1 MADALLD
8 LRGVSRAYRSAAG
21 EVVVLKDVSLR
32 IDAGEFIAIIGPSGS
47 GKSTLMNILG
57 CLDRPTDGSY
67 RVNGEATE
75 QMAPDALARLRR
87 EHFGFIFQRYNLM
100 ENLSATENVAL
111 PAVYAGVDVDART
124 VRAQALLDT
133 LGLGERTGHRPSQ
146 LSGGQQ
152 QRVSIA
158 RSLMNGGAIVL
169 ADEPTGALDHA
180 SGQQVMAELKRLH
193 AQGHTVI
200 LVTHDAAIAANAAR
214 VIEIADG
221 RVIADRMERGRQ
233 PPPAAAAACAGAGS
247 VSSERRAR
255 RDAVREAARMAARS
269 MLAHRLR
276 TLLTMLGIIIGVAA
290 VVTVVALGK
299 GAQAQVESQI
309 NELGA
314 STLEIY
320 PGADFGDPRS
330 AEIESLVV
338 GDADHLAAL
347 GYVDSVSPNLAGS
360 VAALQGSRRANTQ
373 VLGVGAD
380 LLRVRG
386 LRLMAG
392 RFFTD
397 AEVQAH
403 RAVGVLD
410 QKAAKALFTGDP
422 IGSTVLLGGMPVD
435 VIGVVGAS
443 AFAGGA
449 TPTVYVPY
457 TSAASRL
464 LGNQRLESI
473 TVRVRDNVPTQAAEA
488 SLAAELQRLHG
499 RRDFFIY
506 NADQIRKAVMKSSQT
521 MAALVSAIAAV
532 ALVVGGVGVMNIML
546 VSVKERVREIGVR
559 LAVGARQGDILR
571 QFLIEAVLICL
582 FGGVL
587 GVLLAFAVGAL
598 SSLLSLGV
606 PFRFSAG
613 PVLAALACS
622 SAIGLGFGYFPARSA
637 AQLDPIQALAAE

>member
-1 MADALLD
+1 MADALLE
-8 LRGVSRAYRSAAG
+8 LHGVSRAYCSAAG

-32 IDAGEFIAIIGPSGS
+32 IEAGEFIAIIGPSGS

-57 CLDRPTDGSY
+57 CLDRPTEGSY
-67 RVNGEATE
+67 RVQGVATE
-75 QMAPDALARLRR
+75 QMSPDELAHLRR

-111 PAVYAGVDVDART
+111 PAVYAGVDADART
-124 VRAQALLDT
+124 ARARMLLET
-133 LGLGERTGHRPSQ
+133 LGLGERTTNRPSQ

-180 SGQQVMAELKRLH
+180 SGRQVMTELKRLH

-200 LVTHDAAIAANAAR
+200 LVTHDAAIAAHASR

-221 RVIADRMERGRQ
+221 QVVSDRGMGDPAVARSAAVPERR
-233 PPPAAAAACAGAGS
+233 PEPAAQ
-247 VSSERRAR
+247 RRAR
-255 RDAVREAARMAARS
+255 LDAIREAARMAVRS

-314 STLEIY
+314 STLDIF

-330 AEIESLVV
+330 GEIETLVV
-338 GDADHLAAL
+338 DDADHLAAL
-347 GYVDSVSPNLAGS
+347 SYVDSVSPNLSGS
-360 VAALQGSRRANTQ
+360 VAALQGNRRANTQ

-380 LLRVRG
+380 LPRVRG
-386 LRLMAG
+386 LRLKAG

-397 AEVQAH
+397 AEVEAH
-403 RAVGVLD
+403 RAVGVVD
-410 QKAAKALFTGDP
+410 QKAAKALFSGNP
-422 IGSTVLLGGMPVD
+422 IGGTVLLGGMPVE
-435 VIGVVGAS
+435 VIGVVGPN

-457 TSAASRL
+457 TSASSRL
-464 LGNQRLESI
+464 LGSQRLESI
-473 TVRVRDNVPTQAAEA
+473 TVRVRDDVPTTAAEA
-488 SLAAELQRLHG
+488 SLGAELQRLHG

-587 GVLLAFAVGAL
+587 GVLFALAVGAL

-606 PFRFSAG
+606 PFLFTPG

>member
-1 MADALLD
+1 MADALLE
-8 LRGVSRAYRSAAG
+8 LHGVSRAYRSAAG
-21 EVVVLKDVSLR
+21 EVAVLKDVSLR
-32 IDAGEFIAIIGPSGS
+32 ILAGEFIAIIGPSGS

-57 CLDRPTDGSY
+57 CLDRPTEGSY
-67 RVNGEATE
+67 RVQGAPTE
-75 QMAPDALARLRR
+75 QMSPDELAHLRR

-111 PAVYAGVDVDART
+111 PAVYAGVDADART
-124 VRAQALLDT
+124 TRARMLLET
-133 LGLGERTGHRPSQ
+133 LGLGERTTNRPSQ

-200 LVTHDAAIAANAAR
+200 LVTHDAAIAAHASR

-221 RVIADRMERGRQ
+221 RVVSDRGTGDPAVARQAVAPERCTE
-233 PPPAAAAACAGAGS
+233 PGA
-247 VSSERRAR
+247 ERRAR
-255 RDAVREAARMAARS
+255 LDAIREAARMAVRS

-314 STLEIY
+314 STLEIF
-320 PGADFGDPRS
+320 PGTDFGDPRS
-330 AEIESLVV
+330 AEIETLVV
-338 GDADHLAAL
+338 DDADHLAAL
-347 GYVDSVSPNLAGS
+347 SYVDSVSPNLSSS
-360 VAALQGSRRANTQ
+360 VAALQGNRRANTQ

-380 LLRVRG
+380 LPRVRG
-386 LRLMAG
+386 LRLKAG

-397 AEVQAH
+397 AEVAAH
-403 RAVGVLD
+403 RAVAVLD
-410 QKAAKALFTGDP
+410 QKAAKTLFNGNP
-422 IGSTVLLGGMPVD
+422 IGGTVLLGGMPVD

-449 TPTVYVPY
+449 TPSVYVPY

-464 LGNQRLESI
+464 LGSQRLESI
-473 TVRVRDNVPTQAAEA
+473 TVRVRDDVPTRAAEV
-488 SLAAELQRLHG
+488 SLGAELQRLHG

-506 NADQIRKAVMKSSQT
+506 NSDQIRKAVMKSSQT
-521 MAALVSAIAAV
+521 LAALVSAIAAV

-587 GVLLAFAVGAL
+587 GVLFALGAGAL

-606 PFRFSAG
+606 PFLFTPG

-622 SAIGLGFGYFPARSA
+622 SAIGLGFGYFPARNA

>member
-1 MADALLD
+1 MADALLE
-8 LRGVSRAYRSAAG
+8 LHGVSRAYRSAAG

-32 IDAGEFIAIIGPSGS
+32 IEAGEFIAIIGPSGS

-57 CLDRPTDGSY
+57 CLDRPTEGSY
-67 RVNGEATE
+67 RVQGVATE
-75 QMAPDALARLRR
+75 QMSPDELAHLRC

-111 PAVYAGVDVDART
+111 PAVYAGVDADART
-124 VRAQALLDT
+124 ARARMLLET
-133 LGLGERTGHRPSQ
+133 LGLGERTTNRPSQ

-180 SGQQVMAELKRLH
+180 SGRQVMTELKRLH

-200 LVTHDAAIAANAAR
+200 LVTHDAAIAAHASR

-221 RVIADRMERGRQ
+221 QVVSDRGMGDPAVARSAAVPERR
-233 PPPAAAAACAGAGS
+233 PEPAA
-247 VSSERRAR
+247 ERRAR
-255 RDAVREAARMAARS
+255 LDAIREAARMAVRS

-314 STLEIY
+314 STLDIF

-330 AEIESLVV
+330 GEIETLVV
-338 GDADHLAAL
+338 DDADHLAAL
-347 GYVDSVSPNLAGS
+347 SYVDSVSPNLSGS
-360 VAALQGSRRANTQ
+360 VAALQGNRRANTQ

-380 LLRVRG
+380 LPRVRG
-386 LRLMAG
+386 LRLKAG

-397 AEVQAH
+397 AEVEAH
-403 RAVGVLD
+403 RAVGVVD
-410 QKAAKALFTGDP
+410 QKAAKALFSGNP
-422 IGSTVLLGGMPVD
+422 IGGTVLLGGMPVE
-435 VIGVVGAS
+435 VIGVVGS
-443 AFAGGA
+443 NAFAGGA

-457 TSAASRL
+457 TSASSRL
-464 LGNQRLESI
+464 LGSQRLESI
-473 TVRVRDNVPTQAAEA
+473 TVRVRDDVPTTAAEA
-488 SLAAELQRLHG
+488 SLGAELQRLHG

-587 GVLLAFAVGAL
+587 GVLFALAVGAL

-606 PFRFSAG
+606 PFLFTPG
-613 PVLAALACS
+613 PVIAALACS

>member
-1 MADALLD
+1 MADALLE
-8 LRGVSRAYRSAAG
+8 LHGVSRAYCSAAG

-32 IDAGEFIAIIGPSGS
+32 IEAGEFIAIIGPSGS

-57 CLDRPTDGSY
+57 CLDRPTEGSY
-67 RVNGEATE
+67 RVQGVATE
-75 QMAPDALARLRR
+75 QMSPDELAHLRR

-111 PAVYAGVDVDART
+111 PAVYAGVDADART
-124 VRAQALLDT
+124 ARARMLLET
-133 LGLGERTGHRPSQ
+133 LGLGERTTNRPSQ

-180 SGQQVMAELKRLH
+180 SGRQVMTELKRLH
-193 AQGHTVI
+193 AQGHTVV
-200 LVTHDAAIAANAAR
+200 LVTHDAAIAAHASR

-221 RVIADRMERGRQ
+221 QVVSDRGMGDPAVARSAAVPERC
-233 PPPAAAAACAGAGS
+233 PEPAA
-247 VSSERRAR
+247 ERRAR
-255 RDAVREAARMAARS
+255 LDAIREAARMAVRS

-314 STLEIY
+314 STLDIF

-330 AEIESLVV
+330 GEIETLVV
-338 GDADHLAAL
+338 DDADHLAAL
-347 GYVDSVSPNLAGS
+347 SYVDSVSPNLSGS
-360 VAALQGSRRANTQ
+360 VAALQGNRRANTQ

-380 LLRVRG
+380 LPRVRG
-386 LRLMAG
+386 LRLKAG

-397 AEVQAH
+397 AEVEAH
-403 RAVGVLD
+403 RAVGVVD
-410 QKAAKALFTGDP
+410 QKAAKALFSGNP
-422 IGSTVLLGGMPVD
+422 IGGTVLLGGMPVE
-435 VIGVVGAS
+435 VIGVVGPN

-457 TSAASRL
+457 TSASSRL
-464 LGNQRLESI
+464 LGSQRLESI
-473 TVRVRDNVPTQAAEA
+473 TVRVRDDVPTTAAEA
-488 SLAAELQRLHG
+488 SLGAELQRLHG
-499 RRDFFIY
+499 QRDFFIY

-587 GVLLAFAVGAL
+587 GVLFALAVGAL

-606 PFRFSAG
+606 PFLFTPG
-613 PVLAALACS
+613 PVIAALACS

>member
-1 MADALLD
+1 MVDALLE
-8 LRGVSRAYRSAAG
+8 LYGVSRAYRSAAG

-32 IDAGEFIAIIGPSGS
+32 IEAGEFIAIIGPSGS

-57 CLDRPTDGSY
+57 CLDRPSEGSY
-67 RVNGEATE
+67 RVQGAATE
-75 QMAPDALARLRR
+75 QMSPDELAHLRR

-100 ENLSATENVAL
+100 ENLNATENVAL
-111 PAVYAGVDVDART
+111 PAVYAGVDADART
-124 VRAQALLDT
+124 ARARMLLET
-133 LGLGERTGHRPSQ
+133 LGLGERTTNRPSQ

-180 SGQQVMAELKRLH
+180 SGRQVMAELKRLH

-200 LVTHDAAIAANAAR
+200 LVTHDAAIAAHASR

-221 RVIADRMERGRQ
+221 QVVSDRGMGDPAVARSAAVPERR
-233 PPPAAAAACAGAGS
+233 PEPAT
-247 VSSERRAR
+247 ERRAR
-255 RDAVREAARMAARS
+255 LDAIREAARMAVRS

-314 STLEIY
+314 STLDIF

-338 GDADHLAAL
+338 DDADHLAAL
-347 GYVDSVSPNLAGS
+347 SYVDSVSPNLSGS
-360 VAALQGSRRANTQ
+360 VAALQGNRRANTQ

-380 LLRVRG
+380 LPRVRG
-386 LRLMAG
+386 LRLKAG

-397 AEVQAH
+397 AEVEAH
-403 RAVGVLD
+403 RAVGVVD
-410 QKAAKALFTGDP
+410 QKAAKALFSGNP
-422 IGSTVLLGGMPVD
+422 IGGTVLLGGMPVE
-435 VIGVVGAS
+435 VIGVVGPN

-457 TSAASRL
+457 TSASSRL
-464 LGNQRLESI
+464 LGSQRLESI
-473 TVRVRDNVPTQAAEA
+473 TVRVRDDVPTTAAEA
-488 SLAAELQRLHG
+488 SLGAELQRLHG

-532 ALVVGGVGVMNIML
+532 ALVAGGVGVMNIML

-587 GVLLAFAVGAL
+587 GVLFALAVSAL

-606 PFRFSAG
+606 PFLFTPG

>member
-1 MADALLD
+1 MADALLE
-8 LRGVSRAYRSAAG
+8 LHGVSRAYCSAAG

-32 IDAGEFIAIIGPSGS
+32 IEAGEFIAIIGPSGS

-57 CLDRPTDGSY
+57 CLDRPTEGSY
-67 RVNGEATE
+67 RVQGVATE
-75 QMAPDALARLRR
+75 QMSPDELAHLRR

-111 PAVYAGVDVDART
+111 PAVYAGVDADART
-124 VRAQALLDT
+124 ARARMLLET
-133 LGLGERTGHRPSQ
+133 LGLGERTTNRPSQ

-180 SGQQVMAELKRLH
+180 SRRQVMTELKRLH

-200 LVTHDAAIAANAAR
+200 LVTHDAAIAAHASR

-221 RVIADRMERGRQ
+221 QVVSDRGMGDPAVARSAAVPERR
-233 PPPAAAAACAGAGS
+233 PEPAA
-247 VSSERRAR
+247 ERRAR
-255 RDAVREAARMAARS
+255 LDAIREAARMAVRS

-290 VVTVVALGK
+290 VVAVVALGK

-314 STLEIY
+314 STLDIF

-330 AEIESLVV
+330 GEIETLVV
-338 GDADHLAAL
+338 DDADHLAAL
-347 GYVDSVSPNLAGS
+347 SYVDSVSPNLSGS
-360 VAALQGSRRANTQ
+360 VAALQGNRRANTQ

-380 LLRVRG
+380 LPRVRG
-386 LRLMAG
+386 LRLKAG

-397 AEVQAH
+397 AEVEAH
-403 RAVGVLD
+403 RAVGVVD
-410 QKAAKALFTGDP
+410 QKAAKALFSGNP
-422 IGSTVLLGGMPVD
+422 IGGTVLLGGMPVE
-435 VIGVVGAS
+435 VIGVVGPN

-457 TSAASRL
+457 TSASSRL
-464 LGNQRLESI
+464 LGSQRLESI
-473 TVRVRDNVPTQAAEA
+473 TVRVRDDVPTTAAEA
-488 SLAAELQRLHG
+488 SLGAELQRLHG

-587 GVLLAFAVGAL
+587 GVLFALAVGAL

-606 PFRFSAG
+606 PFLFTPG
-613 PVLAALACS
+613 PVIAALACS

>member
-1 MADALLD
+1 MADALLE
-8 LRGVSRAYRSAAG
+8 LHGVSRAYRSAAG

-32 IDAGEFIAIIGPSGS
+32 IEAGEFIAIIGPSGS

-57 CLDRPTDGSY
+57 CLDRPSEGSY
-67 RVNGEATE
+67 RVQGAATE
-75 QMAPDALARLRR
+75 QMSPDELAHLRR

-111 PAVYAGVDVDART
+111 PAVYAGVDADART
-124 VRAQALLDT
+124 ARARMLLET
-133 LGLGERTGHRPSQ
+133 LGLGERTTNRPSQ

-180 SGQQVMAELKRLH
+180 SGRQVMTELKRLH

-200 LVTHDAAIAANAAR
+200 LVTHDAAIAAHASR

-221 RVIADRMERGRQ
+221 QVVSDRGMGDPAVARSAAVPERR
-233 PPPAAAAACAGAGS
+233 PEPAA
-247 VSSERRAR
+247 ERRAR
-255 RDAVREAARMAARS
+255 LDAIREAARMAVRS

-314 STLEIY
+314 STLDIF

-330 AEIESLVV
+330 GEIETLVV
-338 GDADHLAAL
+338 DDADHLAAL
-347 GYVDSVSPNLAGS
+347 SYVDSVSPNLSGS
-360 VAALQGSRRANTQ
+360 VAALQGNRRANTQ

-380 LLRVRG
+380 LPRVRG
-386 LRLMAG
+386 LRLKAG

-397 AEVQAH
+397 AEVEAH
-403 RAVGVLD
+403 RAVGVVD
-410 QKAAKALFTGDP
+410 QKAAKALFSGNP
-422 IGSTVLLGGMPVD
+422 IGGTVLLGGMPVE
-435 VIGVVGAS
+435 VIGVVGPN

-457 TSAASRL
+457 TSASSRL
-464 LGNQRLESI
+464 LGSQRLESI
-473 TVRVRDNVPTQAAEA
+473 TVRVRDDVPTTAAEA
-488 SLAAELQRLHG
+488 SLGAELQRLHG

-587 GVLLAFAVGAL
+587 GVLFALAVGAL

-606 PFRFSAG
+606 PFLFTPG

>member
-1 MADALLD
+1 MADALLE
-8 LRGVSRAYRSAAG
+8 LHGVSRAYRSAAG

-32 IDAGEFIAIIGPSGS
+32 IAAGEFIAIIGPSGS

-57 CLDRPTDGSY
+57 CLDRPTEGSY
-67 RVNGEATE
+67 RVHGAATE
-75 QMAPDALARLRR
+75 QMSPDELAHLRR

-111 PAVYAGVDVDART
+111 PAVYAGVEADART
-124 VRAQALLDT
+124 TRARLLLET
-133 LGLGERTGHRPSQ
+133 LGLGERTANRPSQ

-180 SGQQVMAELKRLH
+180 SGSQVMAELKRLH

-200 LVTHDAAIAANAAR
+200 LVTHDAAIAAHASR

-221 RVIADRMERGRQ
+221 RVVSDRGTGDPAVARKAVGPERSTE
-233 PPPAAAAACAGAGS
+233 PGA
-247 VSSERRAR
+247 ERRAR
-255 RDAVREAARMAARS
+255 LDATREAARMAVRS

-299 GAQAQVESQI
+299 SAQAQVESQI

-314 STLEIY
+314 STLEIF

-330 AEIESLVV
+330 AEIETLVV
-338 GDADHLAAL
+338 DDADHLAAL
-347 GYVDSVSPNLAGS
+347 SYVDSVSPNLSSS
-360 VAALQGSRRANTQ
+360 VAALQGNRRANTQ

-380 LLRVRG
+380 LPRVRG
-386 LRLMAG
+386 LRLKAG

-397 AEVQAH
+397 AEVEGH
-403 RAVGVLD
+403 RAVAVLD
-410 QKAAKALFTGDP
+410 QKAAKALFNGNP
-422 IGSTVLLGGMPVD
+422 IGGTVLLGGMPVD

-464 LGNQRLESI
+464 LGSQRLESI
-473 TVRVRDNVPTQAAEA
+473 TVRVRDDVPTRAAEA
-488 SLAAELQRLHG
+488 SLGAELQRLHG

-506 NADQIRKAVMKSSQT
+506 NSDQIRKAVMKSSQT

-587 GVLLAFAVGAL
+587 GVLSALGVGAL

-606 PFRFSAG
+606 PFLFTPG

-622 SAIGLGFGYFPARSA
+622 SAIGLGFGYFPARNA

>member
-1 MADALLD
+1 MADALLE
-8 LRGVSRAYRSAAG
+8 LHGVSRAYRSAAG

-32 IDAGEFIAIIGPSGS
+32 IEAGEFIAIIGPSGS

-57 CLDRPTDGSY
+57 CLDRPTEGSY
-67 RVNGEATE
+67 RVQGVATE
-75 QMAPDALARLRR
+75 QMSPDELAHLRR

-111 PAVYAGVDVDART
+111 PAVYAGVDADART
-124 VRAQALLDT
+124 ARARMLLET
-133 LGLGERTGHRPSQ
+133 LGLGERTSNRPSQ

-180 SGQQVMAELKRLH
+180 SGRQVMTELKRLH
-193 AQGHTVI
+193 AQGYTVI
-200 LVTHDAAIAANAAR
+200 LVTHDAAIAAHASR

-221 RVIADRMERGRQ
+221 QVVSDRGMGDPAVARSAAVPERR
-233 PPPAAAAACAGAGS
+233 PEPAA
-247 VSSERRAR
+247 ERRAR
-255 RDAVREAARMAARS
+255 LDAIREAARMAVRS

-314 STLEIY
+314 STLDIF

-330 AEIESLVV
+330 GEIETLVV
-338 GDADHLAAL
+338 DDADHLAAL
-347 GYVDSVSPNLAGS
+347 SYVDSVSPNLSGS
-360 VAALQGSRRANTQ
+360 VAALQGNRRANTQ

-380 LLRVRG
+380 LPRVRG
-386 LRLMAG
+386 LRLRAG

-397 AEVQAH
+397 AEVDAH
-403 RAVGVLD
+403 RAVGVVD
-410 QKAAKALFTGDP
+410 QKAAKALFSGNP
-422 IGSTVLLGGMPVD
+422 IGGTVLLGGMPVE
-435 VIGVVGAS
+435 VIGVVGPS

-457 TSAASRL
+457 TSASSRL
-464 LGNQRLESI
+464 LGSQRLESI
-473 TVRVRDNVPTQAAEA
+473 TVRVRDDVPTTAAEA
-488 SLAAELQRLHG
+488 SLGAELQRLHG

-587 GVLLAFAVGAL
+587 GVLFALAVGAL

-606 PFRFSAG
+606 PFLFTPG

>member
-1 MADALLD
+1 MVDALLE
-8 LRGVSRAYRSAAG
+8 LYGVSRAYRSAAG

-32 IDAGEFIAIIGPSGS
+32 IEAGEFIAIIGPSGS

-57 CLDRPTDGSY
+57 CLDRPSEGSY
-67 RVNGEATE
+67 RVQGAATE
-75 QMAPDALARLRR
+75 QMSPDELAHLRR

-100 ENLSATENVAL
+100 ENLNATENVAL
-111 PAVYAGVDVDART
+111 PAVYAGVDADART
-124 VRAQALLDT
+124 ARARMLLET
-133 LGLGERTGHRPSQ
+133 LGLGERTTNRPSQ

-180 SGQQVMAELKRLH
+180 SGKQVMAELKRLH

-200 LVTHDAAIAANAAR
+200 LVTHDAAIAAHASR

-221 RVIADRMERGRQ
+221 QVVSDRGMGDPAVARSAAVPERR
-233 PPPAAAAACAGAGS
+233 PEPAT
-247 VSSERRAR
+247 ERRAR
-255 RDAVREAARMAARS
+255 LDAIREAARMAVRS

-314 STLEIY
+314 STLDIF

-330 AEIESLVV
+330 AEIETLVV
-338 GDADHLAAL
+338 DDADHLAAL
-347 GYVDSVSPNLAGS
+347 SYVDSVSPNLSGS
-360 VAALQGSRRANTQ
+360 VAALQGNRRANTQ

-380 LLRVRG
+380 LPRVRG
-386 LRLMAG
+386 LRLKAG

-397 AEVQAH
+397 AEVEVH
-403 RAVGVLD
+403 RAVGVVD
-410 QKAAKALFTGDP
+410 QKAAKALFSGNP
-422 IGSTVLLGGMPVD
+422 IGGTVLLGGMPVE
-435 VIGVVGAS
+435 VIGVVGPN

-457 TSAASRL
+457 TSASSRL
-464 LGNQRLESI
+464 LGSQRLESI
-473 TVRVRDNVPTQAAEA
+473 TVRVRDDVPTTAAEA
-488 SLAAELQRLHG
+488 SLGAELQRLHG

-546 VSVKERVREIGVR
+546 VSVKERVREIGVT

-587 GVLLAFAVGAL
+587 GVLFALAVSAL

-606 PFRFSAG
+606 PFLFTPG

>member
-1 MADALLD
+1 MADALLE
-8 LRGVSRAYRSAAG
+8 LHGVSRAYRSAAG

-32 IDAGEFIAIIGPSGS
+32 IEAGEFIAIIGPSGS

-57 CLDRPTDGSY
+57 CLDRPSEGSY
-67 RVNGEATE
+67 RVQGAATE
-75 QMAPDALARLRR
+75 QMSPDELAHLRR

-100 ENLSATENVAL
+100 ENLNATENVAL
-111 PAVYAGVDVDART
+111 PAVYAGVDADART
-124 VRAQALLDT
+124 ARARMLLET
-133 LGLGERTGHRPSQ
+133 LGLGERTTNRPSQ

-180 SGQQVMAELKRLH
+180 SGRQVMAELKRLH

-200 LVTHDAAIAANAAR
+200 LVTHDAAIAAHASR

-221 RVIADRMERGRQ
+221 QVVSDRGMGDPAVARSAAVPERR
-233 PPPAAAAACAGAGS
+233 PEPAT
-247 VSSERRAR
+247 ERRAR
-255 RDAVREAARMAARS
+255 LDAIREAARMAVRS

-299 GAQAQVESQI
+299 GAQEQVESQI

-314 STLEIY
+314 STLDIF

-338 GDADHLAAL
+338 DDADHLAAL
-347 GYVDSVSPNLAGS
+347 SYVDSVSPNLSGS
-360 VAALQGSRRANTQ
+360 VAALQGNRRANTQ

-380 LLRVRG
+380 LPRVRG
-386 LRLMAG
+386 LRLKAG

-397 AEVQAH
+397 AEVEAH
-403 RAVGVLD
+403 RAVGVVD
-410 QKAAKALFTGDP
+410 QKAAKALFSGNP
-422 IGSTVLLGGMPVD
+422 IGGTVLLGGMPVE
-435 VIGVVGAS
+435 VIGVVGPN

-457 TSAASRL
+457 TSASSRL
-464 LGNQRLESI
+464 LGSQRLESI
-473 TVRVRDNVPTQAAEA
+473 TVRVRDDVPTTAAEA
-488 SLAAELQRLHG
+488 SLGAELQRLHG

-587 GVLLAFAVGAL
+587 GVLFALAVGAL

-606 PFRFSAG
+606 PFLFTPG

>member
-1 MADALLD
+1 MADALLE
-8 LRGVSRAYRSAAG
+8 LHGVSRAYCSAAG

-32 IDAGEFIAIIGPSGS
+32 IEAGEFIAIIGPSGS

-57 CLDRPTDGSY
+57 CLDRPTEGSY
-67 RVNGEATE
+67 RVQGVATE
-75 QMAPDALARLRR
+75 QMSPDELAHLRC

-111 PAVYAGVDVDART
+111 PAVYAGVDADART
-124 VRAQALLDT
+124 ARARMLLET
-133 LGLGERTGHRPSQ
+133 LGLGERTTNRPSQ

-180 SGQQVMAELKRLH
+180 SGRQVMAELKRLH

-200 LVTHDAAIAANAAR
+200 LVTHDAAIAAHASR

-221 RVIADRMERGRQ
+221 QVVSDRGMGDPAVARSAAVPERR
-233 PPPAAAAACAGAGS
+233 PEPAA
-247 VSSERRAR
+247 VRRAR
-255 RDAVREAARMAARS
+255 LDAIREAARMAVRS

-314 STLEIY
+314 STLDIF

-330 AEIESLVV
+330 GEIETLVV
-338 GDADHLAAL
+338 DDADHLAAL
-347 GYVDSVSPNLAGS
+347 SYVDSVSPNLSGS
-360 VAALQGSRRANTQ
+360 VAALQGNRRANSQ

-380 LLRVRG
+380 LPRVRG
-386 LRLMAG
+386 LRLKAG

-397 AEVQAH
+397 AEVEAH
-403 RAVGVLD
+403 RAVGVVD
-410 QKAAKALFTGDP
+410 QKAAKALFSGNP
-422 IGSTVLLGGMPVD
+422 IGGTVLLGGMPVE
-435 VIGVVGAS
+435 VIGVVGPN

-457 TSAASRL
+457 TSASSRL
-464 LGNQRLESI
+464 LGSQRLESI
-473 TVRVRDNVPTQAAEA
+473 TVRVRDDVPTTAAEA
-488 SLAAELQRLHG
+488 SLGAELQRLHG

-587 GVLLAFAVGAL
+587 GVLFALAVGAL

-606 PFRFSAG
+606 PFLFTPG
-613 PVLAALACS
+613 PVIAALACS

>member
-1 MADALLD
+1 MTHALLE
-8 LRGVSRAYRSAAG
+8 LHGVSRAYRTAAG

-57 CLDRPTDGSY
+57 CLDRPTQGSY
-67 RVNGEATE
+67 CVDGAATE
-75 QMAPDALARLRR
+75 QMSPDELARLRR

-111 PAVYAGVDVDART
+111 PAIYAGEDASTRT
-124 VRAQALLDT
+124 ARARVLLET
-133 LGLGERTGHRPSQ
+133 LGLGARTGNRPSQ

-158 RSLMNGGAIVL
+158 RALMNGGAIVL

-200 LVTHDAAIAANAAR
+200 LVTHDASVAAHAAR

-221 RVIADRMERGRQ
+221 RVVADSGAGGR
-233 PPPAAAAACAGAGS
+233 AAAQARSAPKRGQ
-247 VSSERRAR
+247 SSRAERRAR
-255 RDAVREAARMAARS
+255 LDGVREVAHMAVRS

-314 STLEIY
+314 STLEIF
-320 PGADFGDPRS
+320 PGTDFGDPRS
-330 AEIESLVV
+330 AEIETLVV
-338 GDADHLAAL
+338 ADADHLAAL
-347 GYVDSVSPNLAGS
+347 SYVDSVSPSLSGS

-373 VLGVGAD
+373 VMGVGAD
-380 LLRVRG
+380 LPRVRG
-386 LRLMAG
+386 LRLKAG

-397 AEVQAH
+397 AEVDAH
-403 RAVGVLD
+403 RAVGVVD
-410 QKAAKALFTGDP
+410 QKAAAALFSGSP
-422 IGSTVLLGGMPVD
+422 IGSTVLLGGMPVE

-457 TSAASRL
+457 TSASSRL
-464 LGNQRLESI
+464 LGSQRLESI
-473 TVRVRDNVPTQAAEA
+473 IVRVRDNVSTSAAEA
-488 SLAAELQRLHG
+488 SLAAELQLRHG

-532 ALVVGGVGVMNIML
+532 ALIVGGVGVMNIML

-587 GVLLAFAVGAL
+587 GVLLAFSAGAL

-606 PFRFSAG
+606 PFLFTAA

>member
-1 MADALLD
+1 MADALLE
-8 LRGVSRAYRSAAG
+8 LHGVSRAYRSAAG

-32 IDAGEFIAIIGPSGS
+32 IAAGEFIAIIGPSGS

-57 CLDRPTDGSY
+57 CLDRPTEGSY
-67 RVNGEATE
+67 RVHGAATE
-75 QMAPDALARLRR
+75 QMSPDELAHLRR

-111 PAVYAGVDVDART
+111 PAVYAGVEADART
-124 VRAQALLDT
+124 TRARLLLET
-133 LGLGERTGHRPSQ
+133 LGLGERTANRPSQ

-180 SGQQVMAELKRLH
+180 SGRQVMAELKRLH

-200 LVTHDAAIAANAAR
+200 LVTHDAATAAHASR

-221 RVIADRMERGRQ
+221 RVVSDCGTGDPAVARQAVAPARGTE
-233 PPPAAAAACAGAGS
+233 PGA
-247 VSSERRAR
+247 ERRAR
-255 RDAVREAARMAARS
+255 LDATREAARMAVRS

-299 GAQAQVESQI
+299 GARAQVESQI

-314 STLEIY
+314 STLEIF

-330 AEIESLVV
+330 AEIETLVV
-338 GDADHLAAL
+338 DDADHLAAL
-347 GYVDSVSPNLAGS
+347 SYVDSVSPNLSSS
-360 VAALQGSRRANTQ
+360 VAALQGNRRANTQ

-380 LLRVRG
+380 LPRVRG
-386 LRLMAG
+386 LRLKAG

-397 AEVQAH
+397 AEVEAH
-403 RAVGVLD
+403 RAVAVLD
-410 QKAAKALFTGDP
+410 QKAAKALFNGNP
-422 IGSTVLLGGMPVD
+422 IGGTVLLGGMPVD

-464 LGNQRLESI
+464 LGSQRLESI
-473 TVRVRDNVPTQAAEA
+473 TVRVRDDVPTRAAEA
-488 SLAAELQRLHG
+488 SLGAELQRLHG

-506 NADQIRKAVMKSSQT
+506 NSDQIRKAVMKSSQT

-587 GVLLAFAVGAL
+587 GVLSALGVGAL

-606 PFRFSAG
+606 PFLFTPG

-622 SAIGLGFGYFPARSA
+622 SAIGLGFGYFPARNA

>member
-1 MADALLD
+1 MADALLE
-8 LRGVSRAYRSAAG
+8 LYGVSRAYCSAAG

-32 IDAGEFIAIIGPSGS
+32 IEAGEFIAIIGPSGS

-57 CLDRPTDGSY
+57 CLDRPTEGSY
-67 RVNGEATE
+67 RVQGVATE
-75 QMAPDALARLRR
+75 QMSPDELAHLRR

-111 PAVYAGVDVDART
+111 PAVYAGVDADART
-124 VRAQALLDT
+124 ARARMLLKT
-133 LGLGERTGHRPSQ
+133 LGLGERTTNRPSQ

-180 SGQQVMAELKRLH
+180 SGRQVMAELKRLH

-200 LVTHDAAIAANAAR
+200 LVTHDAAIAAHASR

-221 RVIADRMERGRQ
+221 QVVSDRGMGDPAVARSAAVPERS
-233 PPPAAAAACAGAGS
+233 PEPAA
-247 VSSERRAR
+247 ERRAR
-255 RDAVREAARMAARS
+255 LDAIREAARMAVRS

-314 STLEIY
+314 STLDIF

-330 AEIESLVV
+330 GEIETLVV
-338 GDADHLAAL
+338 DDADHLAAL
-347 GYVDSVSPNLAGS
+347 SYVDSVSPNLSGS
-360 VAALQGSRRANTQ
+360 VAALQGNRRANTQ

-380 LLRVRG
+380 LPRVRG
-386 LRLMAG
+386 LRLKAG

-397 AEVQAH
+397 AEVDAH
-403 RAVGVLD
+403 RAVGVVD
-410 QKAAKALFTGDP
+410 QKAAKALFNGNP
-422 IGSTVLLGGMPVD
+422 IGGTVLLGGMPVE
-435 VIGVVGAS
+435 VIGVVGPN

-457 TSAASRL
+457 TSASSRL
-464 LGNQRLESI
+464 LGSQRLESI
-473 TVRVRDNVPTQAAEA
+473 TVRVRDDVPTTAAEA
-488 SLAAELQRLHG
+488 SLGAELQRLHG

-587 GVLLAFAVGAL
+587 GVLFALAVGAL

-606 PFRFSAG
+606 PFLFTPG

>member
-1 MADALLD
+1 MADALLE
-8 LRGVSRAYRSAAG
+8 LHGVSRAYRSAAG

-32 IDAGEFIAIIGPSGS
+32 IAAGEFIAIIGPSGS

-57 CLDRPTDGSY
+57 CLDRPTEGSY
-67 RVNGEATE
+67 RVHGAATE
-75 QMAPDALARLRR
+75 QMSPDELAHLRR

-111 PAVYAGVDVDART
+111 PAVYAGVEADART
-124 VRAQALLDT
+124 TRARLLLET
-133 LGLGERTGHRPSQ
+133 LGLGERTANRLSQ

-180 SGQQVMAELKRLH
+180 SGRQVMAELKRLH

-200 LVTHDAAIAANAAR
+200 LVTHDAATAAHASR

-221 RVIADRMERGRQ
+221 RVVSDCGTGDPAVARQAVAPARGTE
-233 PPPAAAAACAGAGS
+233 PGA
-247 VSSERRAR
+247 ERRAR
-255 RDAVREAARMAARS
+255 LDATREAARMAVRS

-299 GAQAQVESQI
+299 GARAQVESQI

-314 STLEIY
+314 STLEIF

-330 AEIESLVV
+330 AEIETLVV
-338 GDADHLAAL
+338 DDADHLAAL
-347 GYVDSVSPNLAGS
+347 SYVDSVSPNLSSS
-360 VAALQGSRRANTQ
+360 VAALQGNRRANTQ

-380 LLRVRG
+380 LPRVRG
-386 LRLMAG
+386 LRLKAG

-397 AEVQAH
+397 AEVEAH
-403 RAVGVLD
+403 RAVAVLD
-410 QKAAKALFTGDP
+410 QKAAKALFNGNP
-422 IGSTVLLGGMPVD
+422 IGGTVLLGGMPVD

-464 LGNQRLESI
+464 LGSQRLESI
-473 TVRVRDNVPTQAAEA
+473 TVRVRDDVPTRAAEA
-488 SLAAELQRLHG
+488 SLGAELQRLHG

-506 NADQIRKAVMKSSQT
+506 NSDQIRKAVMKSSQT

-587 GVLLAFAVGAL
+587 GVLSALGVGAL

-606 PFRFSAG
+606 PFLFTPG

-622 SAIGLGFGYFPARSA
+622 SAIGLGFGYFPARNA

>member
-1 MADALLD
+1 MPTALLE
-8 LRGVSRAYRSAAG
+8 LRGVSRGYRSPAG
-21 EVVVLKDVSLR
+21 EVVVLKEVSLS
-32 IDAGEFIAIIGPSGS
+32 IESGEFIAIIGPSGS

-67 RVNGEATE
+67 RVQGAATE
-75 QMAPDALARLRR
+75 QMQPDELARLRR

-100 ENLSATENVAL
+100 ENLSAAGNVAL
-111 PAVYAGVDVDART
+111 PAVYAGVDGVTRNARA
-124 VRAQALLDT
+124 RQLLET
-133 LGLGERTGHRPSQ
+133 LGLGDRSGHRPSQ

-158 RSLMNGGAIVL
+158 RSLMNGGAIIL
-169 ADEPTGALDHA
+169 ADEPTGALDKA
-180 SGQQVMAELKRLH
+180 SGLQVMAELERLH
-193 AQGHTVI
+193 ARGHTVI
-200 LVTHDAAIAANAAR
+200 LVTHDASIAAHASR

-221 RVIADRMERGRQ
+221 RVVSDRGADSPAATQAHGVLEHAPARTPERRGRLD
-233 PPPAAAAACAGAGS
+233 AA
-247 VSSERRAR
+247 
-255 RDAVREAARMAARS
+255 REAARMAVRS

-299 GAQAQVESQI
+299 GAQVQVESQI

-330 AEIESLVV
+330 AEIETLVV
-338 GDADHLAAL
+338 ADADHLAAL
-347 GYVDSVSPNLAGS
+347 SYVDSVSPNLSGS
-360 VAALQGSRRANTQ
+360 VAALRGDRRANTQ

-380 LLRVRG
+380 LPRVRG
-386 LRLMAG
+386 LRLKAG

-397 AEVQAH
+397 AEVDAH
-403 RAVGVLD
+403 RAVGVID
-410 QKAAKALFTGDP
+410 QKAARALFAADP
-422 IGSTVLLGGMPVD
+422 VGSTVLLGGMPVE

-443 AFAGGA
+443 AFTGGA

-464 LGNQRLESI
+464 LGSQKLESI
-473 TVRVRDNVPTQAAEA
+473 TVRVRDDVPTNAAEA
-488 SLAAELQRLHG
+488 SLSAELQRLHG

-506 NADQIRKAVMKSSQT
+506 NADQIRRAVMKSSQT
-521 MAALVSAIAAV
+521 LAALVSAIAAV

-587 GVLLAFAVGAL
+587 GVLSAFGVGAV

-606 PFRFSAG
+606 PFLFTAE

>member
-1 MADALLD
+1 MADALLE
-8 LRGVSRAYRSAAG
+8 LHGVSRAYRSAAG

-32 IDAGEFIAIIGPSGS
+32 IEAGEFIAIIGPSGS

-57 CLDRPTDGSY
+57 CLDRPSEGSY
-67 RVNGEATE
+67 RVQGAATE
-75 QMAPDALARLRR
+75 QMSPDELAHLRR

-111 PAVYAGVDVDART
+111 PAVYAGVDADART
-124 VRAQALLDT
+124 ARARMLLET
-133 LGLGERTGHRPSQ
+133 LGLGERTTNRPSQ

-180 SGQQVMAELKRLH
+180 SGRQVMTELKRLH

-200 LVTHDAAIAANAAR
+200 LVTHDAAIAAHASR

-221 RVIADRMERGRQ
+221 QVVSDRGMGDPAVARSAAVPERR
-233 PPPAAAAACAGAGS
+233 PEPAA
-247 VSSERRAR
+247 ERRAR
-255 RDAVREAARMAARS
+255 LDAIREAARMAVRS

-314 STLEIY
+314 STLDIF

-330 AEIESLVV
+330 GEIETLVV
-338 GDADHLAAL
+338 DDADHLAAL
-347 GYVDSVSPNLAGS
+347 SYVDSVSPNLSGS
-360 VAALQGSRRANTQ
+360 VAALQGNRRANTQ

-380 LLRVRG
+380 LPRVRG
-386 LRLMAG
+386 LRLKAG

-397 AEVQAH
+397 AEVEAH
-403 RAVGVLD
+403 RAVGVVD
-410 QKAAKALFTGDP
+410 QKAAKALFSGNP
-422 IGSTVLLGGMPVD
+422 IGGTVLLGGMPVE
-435 VIGVVGAS
+435 VIGVVGPN

-457 TSAASRL
+457 TSASSRL
-464 LGNQRLESI
+464 LGSQRLESI
-473 TVRVRDNVPTQAAEA
+473 TVRVRDDVPTTAAEA
-488 SLAAELQRLHG
+488 SLGAELQRLHG

-559 LAVGARQGDILR
+559 LAVGARRGDILR

-587 GVLLAFAVGAL
+587 GVLFALAVGAL

-606 PFRFSAG
+606 PFLFTPG

>member
-1 MADALLD
+1 MADALLE
-8 LRGVSRAYRSAAG
+8 LHGVSRAYCSAAG

-32 IDAGEFIAIIGPSGS
+32 IEAGEFIAIIGPSGS

-57 CLDRPTDGSY
+57 CLDRPTEGSY
-67 RVNGEATE
+67 RVQGVATE
-75 QMAPDALARLRR
+75 QMSPDELAHLRR

-111 PAVYAGVDVDART
+111 PAVYAGVDADART
-124 VRAQALLDT
+124 ARARMLLET
-133 LGLGERTGHRPSQ
+133 LGLGERTTNRPSQ

-180 SGQQVMAELKRLH
+180 SGRQVMTELKRLH

-200 LVTHDAAIAANAAR
+200 LVTHDAAIAAHASR

-221 RVIADRMERGRQ
+221 QVVSDRGMGDPAVARSAAVPERR
-233 PPPAAAAACAGAGS
+233 PEPAA
-247 VSSERRAR
+247 ERRAR
-255 RDAVREAARMAARS
+255 LDAIREAARMAVRS

-314 STLEIY
+314 STLDIF

-330 AEIESLVV
+330 GEIETLVV
-338 GDADHLAAL
+338 DDADHLAAL
-347 GYVDSVSPNLAGS
+347 SYVDSVSPNLSGS
-360 VAALQGSRRANTQ
+360 VAALQGNRRANTQ

-380 LLRVRG
+380 LPRVRG
-386 LRLMAG
+386 LRLKAG

-397 AEVQAH
+397 AEVEAH
-403 RAVGVLD
+403 RAVGMVD
-410 QKAAKALFTGDP
+410 QKAAKALFSGNP
-422 IGSTVLLGGMPVD
+422 IGGTVLLGGMPVE
-435 VIGVVGAS
+435 VIGVVGPN

-457 TSAASRL
+457 TSASSRL
-464 LGNQRLESI
+464 LGSQRLESI
-473 TVRVRDNVPTQAAEA
+473 TVRVRDDVPTTAAEA
-488 SLAAELQRLHG
+488 SLGAELQRLHG

-559 LAVGARQGDILR
+559 LAVGARRGDILR

-587 GVLLAFAVGAL
+587 GVLFALAVGAL

-606 PFRFSAG
+606 PFLFTPG

>member
-1 MADALLD
+1 MADALLE
-8 LRGVSRAYRSAAG
+8 LHGVSRAYRSAAG

-32 IDAGEFIAIIGPSGS
+32 IEAGEFIAIIGPSGS

-57 CLDRPTDGSY
+57 CLDRPSEGSY
-67 RVNGEATE
+67 RVQGAATE
-75 QMAPDALARLRR
+75 QMSPDELAHLRR

-111 PAVYAGVDVDART
+111 PAVYAGVDADART
-124 VRAQALLDT
+124 ARARMLLEA
-133 LGLGERTGHRPSQ
+133 LGLGERTTNRPSQ

-180 SGQQVMAELKRLH
+180 SGRQVMTELKRLH

-200 LVTHDAAIAANAAR
+200 LVTHDAAIAAHASR

-221 RVIADRMERGRQ
+221 QVVSDRGMGDPAVARSAAVPERR
-233 PPPAAAAACAGAGS
+233 PEPAA
-247 VSSERRAR
+247 ERRAR
-255 RDAVREAARMAARS
+255 LDAIREAARMAVRS

-314 STLEIY
+314 STLDIF

-330 AEIESLVV
+330 GEIETLVV
-338 GDADHLAAL
+338 DDADHLAAL
-347 GYVDSVSPNLAGS
+347 SYVDSVSPNLSGS
-360 VAALQGSRRANTQ
+360 VAALQGNRRANTQ

-380 LLRVRG
+380 LPRVRG
-386 LRLMAG
+386 LRLKAG

-397 AEVQAH
+397 AEVEAH
-403 RAVGVLD
+403 RAVGVVD
-410 QKAAKALFTGDP
+410 QKAAKALFSGNP
-422 IGSTVLLGGMPVD
+422 IGGTVLLGGMPVE
-435 VIGVVGAS
+435 VIGVVGPN

-457 TSAASRL
+457 TSASSRL
-464 LGNQRLESI
+464 LGSQRLESI
-473 TVRVRDNVPTQAAEA
+473 TVRVRDDVPTTAAEA
-488 SLAAELQRLHG
+488 SLGAELQRLHG

-559 LAVGARQGDILR
+559 LAVGARRGDILR

-587 GVLLAFAVGAL
+587 GVLFALAVGAL

-606 PFRFSAG
+606 PFLFTPG

>member
-1 MADALLD
+1 MADALLE
-8 LRGVSRAYRSAAG
+8 LRAVSRAYRSAAG

-57 CLDRPTDGSY
+57 CLDRPTEGSY

-111 PAVYAGVDVDART
+111 PAVYAGVDADTRTARART
-124 VRAQALLDT
+124 LLET
-133 LGLGERTGHRPSQ
+133 LGLGERTANRPSQ

-221 RVIADRMERGRQ
+221 RVVADRGERRTQ
-233 PPPAAAAACAGAGS
+233 AAHSARASEHEPAPRA
-247 VSSERRAR
+247 ERRAR
-255 RDAVREAARMAARS
+255 VDAVREAARMAVRS

-330 AEIESLVV
+330 AEIETLVV

-347 GYVDSVSPNLAGS
+347 SYVDSVSPNLSGS

-380 LLRVRG
+380 LPRVRG
-386 LRLMAG
+386 LRLKAG
-392 RFFTD
+392 RFFSAD
-397 AEVQAH
+397 EVDAH
-403 RAVGVLD
+403 RAVGVVD
-410 QKAAKALFTGDP
+410 QKAAKALFAGSP
-422 IGSTVLLGGMPVD
+422 IGSTVLLGGMPVE

-464 LGNQRLESI
+464 LGSQRLESI
-473 TVRVRDNVPTQAAEA
+473 TVRVRDNVPTNAAEA

-587 GVLLAFAVGAL
+587 GVLFAFAVGAL

-606 PFRFSAG
+606 PFLFTAG

>member
-1 MADALLD
+1 MADALLE
-8 LRGVSRAYRSAAG
+8 LHGVSRAYCSAAG

-32 IDAGEFIAIIGPSGS
+32 IEAGEFIAIIGPSGS

-57 CLDRPTDGSY
+57 CLDRPTEGSY
-67 RVNGEATE
+67 RVQGVATE
-75 QMAPDALARLRR
+75 QMSPDELAHLRR

-111 PAVYAGVDVDART
+111 PAVYAGVDADART
-124 VRAQALLDT
+124 ARARMLLET
-133 LGLGERTGHRPSQ
+133 LGLGERTTNRPSQ

-180 SGQQVMAELKRLH
+180 SGRQVMTELKRLH

-200 LVTHDAAIAANAAR
+200 LVTHDAAIAAHASR

-221 RVIADRMERGRQ
+221 QVVSDRGMGDPAVARSAAVPERR
-233 PPPAAAAACAGAGS
+233 PEPAA
-247 VSSERRAR
+247 ERRAR
-255 RDAVREAARMAARS
+255 LDAIREAARMAVRS

-290 VVTVVALGK
+290 VVAVVALGK

-314 STLEIY
+314 STLDIF

-330 AEIESLVV
+330 GEIETLVV
-338 GDADHLAAL
+338 DDADHLAAL
-347 GYVDSVSPNLAGS
+347 SYVDSVSPNLSGS
-360 VAALQGSRRANTQ
+360 VAALQGNRRANTQ

-380 LLRVRG
+380 LPRVRG
-386 LRLMAG
+386 LRLKAG

-397 AEVQAH
+397 AEVEAH
-403 RAVGVLD
+403 RAVGVVD
-410 QKAAKALFTGDP
+410 QKAAKALFSGNP
-422 IGSTVLLGGMPVD
+422 IGGTVLLGGMPVE
-435 VIGVVGAS
+435 VIGVVGPN

-457 TSAASRL
+457 TSASSRL
-464 LGNQRLESI
+464 LGSQRLESI
-473 TVRVRDNVPTQAAEA
+473 TVRVRDDVPTTVAEA
-488 SLAAELQRLHG
+488 SLGAELQRLHG

-587 GVLLAFAVGAL
+587 GVLFALAVGAL

-606 PFRFSAG
+606 PFLFTPG
-613 PVLAALACS
+613 PVIAALACS

>member
-1 MADALLD
+1 MTHALLE
-8 LRGVSRAYRSAAG
+8 LHGVSRAYRTAAG
-21 EVVVLKDVSLR
+21 DVVVLKDVSLR

-57 CLDRPTDGSY
+57 CLDRPTQGSY
-67 RVNGEATE
+67 CVDGAATE
-75 QMAPDALARLRR
+75 QMPPDELARLRR

-111 PAVYAGVDVDART
+111 PAIYAGVDAPTRTARA
-124 VRAQALLDT
+124 RMLLET
-133 LGLGERTGHRPSQ
+133 LGLGERTGNRPSQ

-158 RSLMNGGAIVL
+158 RALMNGGAIVL

-200 LVTHDAAIAANAAR
+200 LVTHDASVAAHAAR

-221 RVIADRMERGRQ
+221 RVVADRGAGGRAAVLARSAPERGQ
-233 PPPAAAAACAGAGS
+233 
-247 VSSERRAR
+247 SSRAERRAR
-255 RDAVREAARMAARS
+255 LDGVREVTHMAVRS

-314 STLEIY
+314 STLEIF

-330 AEIESLVV
+330 AEIETLVV
-338 GDADHLAAL
+338 ADADHLAAL
-347 GYVDSVSPNLAGS
+347 SYVDSVSPSLNGS

-373 VLGVGAD
+373 VMGVGAD
-380 LLRVRG
+380 MPRVRG
-386 LRLMAG
+386 LRLKAG

-397 AEVQAH
+397 AEVDAH
-403 RAVGVLD
+403 RAVGVVD
-410 QKAAKALFTGDP
+410 QKAATALFSGSP
-422 IGSTVLLGGMPVD
+422 IGSTVLLGGMPVE
-435 VIGVVGAS
+435 VIGVVCAS

-457 TSAASRL
+457 TSASSRL
-464 LGNQRLESI
+464 LGSQRLESI
-473 TVRVRDNVPTQAAEA
+473 IVRVRDNVSTTAAEA
-488 SLAAELQRLHG
+488 SLAAELQLRHG
-499 RRDFFIY
+499 RRDFFMY

-532 ALVVGGVGVMNIML
+532 ALIVGGVGVMNIML

-587 GVLLAFAVGAL
+587 GVLLAFSAGAL

-606 PFRFSAG
+606 PFLFTAA

>member
-1 MADALLD
+1 MADALLE
-8 LRGVSRAYRSAAG
+8 LHGVSRAYRSAAG

-32 IDAGEFIAIIGPSGS
+32 IAAGEFIAIIGPSGS

-57 CLDRPTDGSY
+57 CLDRPTEGSY
-67 RVNGEATE
+67 RVHGAATE
-75 QMAPDALARLRR
+75 QMSPDELAHLRR
-87 EHFGFIFQRYNLM
+87 DHFGFIFQRYNLM

-111 PAVYAGVDVDART
+111 PAVYAGVEADART
-124 VRAQALLDT
+124 TRARLLLET
-133 LGLGERTGHRPSQ
+133 LGLGERTTNRPSQ

-180 SGQQVMAELKRLH
+180 SGSQVMVELKRLH

-200 LVTHDAAIAANAAR
+200 LVTHDAAIAAHASR

-221 RVIADRMERGRQ
+221 RVVSDRGTGD
-233 PPPAAAAACAGAGS
+233 PAVARKAVAP
-247 VSSERRAR
+247 ERRAR
-255 RDAVREAARMAARS
+255 LDATREAARMAVRS

-314 STLEIY
+314 STLEIF

-330 AEIESLVV
+330 AEIETLVV
-338 GDADHLAAL
+338 DDADHLAAL
-347 GYVDSVSPNLAGS
+347 SYVDSVSPNLSSS
-360 VAALQGSRRANTQ
+360 VAALQGNRRANTQ

-380 LLRVRG
+380 LPRVRG
-386 LRLMAG
+386 LRLKAG

-397 AEVQAH
+397 AEVEAH
-403 RAVGVLD
+403 RAVAVLD
-410 QKAAKALFTGDP
+410 QKAAKALFNGNP
-422 IGSTVLLGGMPVD
+422 IGGTVLLGGMPVD

-464 LGNQRLESI
+464 LGSQRLESI
-473 TVRVRDNVPTQAAEA
+473 TVRVRDDVPTRAAEA
-488 SLAAELQRLHG
+488 SLGAELQRLHG

-506 NADQIRKAVMKSSQT
+506 NSDQIRKAVMKSSQT

-587 GVLLAFAVGAL
+587 GVLSALGVGAL

-606 PFRFSAG
+606 PFQFTPG

-622 SAIGLGFGYFPARSA
+622 SAIGLGFGYFPARNA

>member
-1 MADALLD
+1 MADALLE
-8 LRGVSRAYRSAAG
+8 LHGVSRAYRSAAG

-32 IDAGEFIAIIGPSGS
+32 IEAGEFIAIIGPSGS

-57 CLDRPTDGSY
+57 CLDRPSEGSY
-67 RVNGEATE
+67 RVQGAATE
-75 QMAPDALARLRR
+75 QMSPDELAHLRR

-111 PAVYAGVDVDART
+111 PAVYAGVDADART
-124 VRAQALLDT
+124 ARARMLLET
-133 LGLGERTGHRPSQ
+133 LGLGERTTNRPSQ

-180 SGQQVMAELKRLH
+180 SGRQVMAELKRLH

-200 LVTHDAAIAANAAR
+200 LVTHDAAIAAHASR

-221 RVIADRMERGRQ
+221 RVVSDRGMGD
-233 PPPAAAAACAGAGS
+233 PPAARNAAAHERRPEPAA
-247 VSSERRAR
+247 ERRAR
-255 RDAVREAARMAARS
+255 LDAIREAARMAVRS

-290 VVTVVALGK
+290 VVAVVALGK

-314 STLEIY
+314 STLDIF

-330 AEIESLVV
+330 GEIETLVV
-338 GDADHLAAL
+338 DDADHLAAL
-347 GYVDSVSPNLAGS
+347 SYVDSVSPNLSGS
-360 VAALQGSRRANTQ
+360 VAALQGNRRANTQ

-380 LLRVRG
+380 LPRVRG
-386 LRLMAG
+386 LRLKAG

-397 AEVQAH
+397 AEVEAH
-403 RAVGVLD
+403 RAVGVVD
-410 QKAAKALFTGDP
+410 QKAAKALFSGNP
-422 IGSTVLLGGMPVD
+422 IGGTVLLGGMPVE
-435 VIGVVGAS
+435 VIGVVGPN

-457 TSAASRL
+457 TSASSRL
-464 LGNQRLESI
+464 LGSQRLESI
-473 TVRVRDNVPTQAAEA
+473 TVRVRDDVPTTAAEA
-488 SLAAELQRLHG
+488 SLGAELQRLHG

-587 GVLLAFAVGAL
+587 GVLFALAVGAL

-606 PFRFSAG
+606 PFLFTPG

>member
-1 MADALLD
+1 MPHALLE
-8 LRGVSRAYRSAAG
+8 LHGVSRAYRTAAG
-21 EVVVLKDVSLR
+21 DVVVLKDVSLR

-57 CLDRPTDGSY
+57 CLDRPTQGSY
-67 RVNGEATE
+67 RVEGAATE
-75 QMAPDALARLRR
+75 QMPPDELARLRR

-111 PAVYAGVDVDART
+111 PAIYAGVDAPTRTARA
-124 VRAQALLDT
+124 RMLLET
-133 LGLGERTGHRPSQ
+133 LGLGERTGNRPSQ

-158 RSLMNGGAIVL
+158 RALMNGGAIVL

-200 LVTHDAAIAANAAR
+200 LVTHDASVAAHAAR

-221 RVIADRMERGRQ
+221 RVVADRGAGGRAVACARSASERGQ
-233 PPPAAAAACAGAGS
+233 
-247 VSSERRAR
+247 SSRAEPRAR
-255 RDAVREAARMAARS
+255 LDGVREAARMAVRS

-314 STLEIY
+314 STLEIF

-330 AEIESLVV
+330 AEIETLVV
-338 GDADHLAAL
+338 ADADHLAAL
-347 GYVDSVSPNLAGS
+347 SYVDSVSLSLSGS

-373 VLGVGAD
+373 VMGVGAD
-380 LLRVRG
+380 MPRVRG
-386 LRLMAG
+386 LRLKAG

-397 AEVQAH
+397 AEVDAH
-403 RAVGVLD
+403 RAVGVVD
-410 QKAAKALFTGDP
+410 QKAATALFSGSP
-422 IGSTVLLGGMPVD
+422 IGSTVLLGGMPVE

-457 TSAASRL
+457 TSASSRL
-464 LGNQRLESI
+464 LGSQRLESI
-473 TVRVRDNVPTQAAEA
+473 IVRVRDNVSTTAAEA
-488 SLAAELQRLHG
+488 SLAAELQLRHG

-532 ALVVGGVGVMNIML
+532 ALIVGGVGVMNIML

-587 GVLLAFAVGAL
+587 GVLLAFSAGAL

-606 PFRFSAG
+606 PFLFTAA

>member
-1 MADALLD
+1 MTHALLE
-8 LRGVSRAYRSAAG
+8 LHGVSRAYRTAAG
-21 EVVVLKDVSLR
+21 DVVVLKDVSLR

-57 CLDRPTDGSY
+57 CLDRPTAGSY
-67 RVNGEATE
+67 KVDGAATE
-75 QMAPDALARLRR
+75 QMPPDELARLRR

-111 PAVYAGVDVDART
+111 PAIYAGADAPTRT
-124 VRAQALLDT
+124 ARARMLLET
-133 LGLGERTGHRPSQ
+133 LGLGERTGNRPSQ

-158 RSLMNGGAIVL
+158 RALMNGGAIVL

-200 LVTHDAAIAANAAR
+200 LVTHDASVAAHAAR

-221 RVIADRMERGRQ
+221 RVVADRGAGGRAVACARSASERGQ
-233 PPPAAAAACAGAGS
+233 
-247 VSSERRAR
+247 SSRAEPRAR
-255 RDAVREAARMAARS
+255 LDGVREAARMAVRS

-314 STLEIY
+314 STLEIF

-330 AEIESLVV
+330 AEIETLVV
-338 GDADHLAAL
+338 ADADHLAAL
-347 GYVDSVSPNLAGS
+347 SYVDSVSPSLSGS

-373 VLGVGAD
+373 VMGVGAD
-380 LLRVRG
+380 MPRVRG
-386 LRLMAG
+386 LRLKAG

-397 AEVQAH
+397 AEVDAH
-403 RAVGVLD
+403 RAVGVVD
-410 QKAAKALFTGDP
+410 QKAATALFSGSP
-422 IGSTVLLGGMPVD
+422 IGSTVLLGGMPVE

-449 TPTVYVPY
+449 TPTIYVPY
-457 TSAASRL
+457 TSASSRL
-464 LGNQRLESI
+464 LGSQRLESI
-473 TVRVRDNVPTQAAEA
+473 IVRVRDNVSTTAAEA
-488 SLAAELQRLHG
+488 SLVAELQLRHG

-532 ALVVGGVGVMNIML
+532 ALIVGGVGVMNIML

-587 GVLLAFAVGAL
+587 GVLLAFSAGAL

-606 PFRFSAG
+606 PFLFTAA

>member
-1 MADALLD
+1 MVDALLE
-8 LRGVSRAYRSAAG
+8 LHGVSRAYRSAAG

-32 IDAGEFIAIIGPSGS
+32 IEAGEFIAIIGPSGS

-57 CLDRPTDGSY
+57 CLDRPSEGSY
-67 RVNGEATE
+67 RVQGAATE
-75 QMAPDALARLRR
+75 QMSPDELAHLRR

-100 ENLSATENVAL
+100 ENLNATENVAL
-111 PAVYAGVDVDART
+111 PAVYAGVDADART
-124 VRAQALLDT
+124 ARARMLLET
-133 LGLGERTGHRPSQ
+133 LGLGERTTNRPSQ

-180 SGQQVMAELKRLH
+180 SGRQVMAELKRLH

-200 LVTHDAAIAANAAR
+200 LVTHDAAIAAHASR

-221 RVIADRMERGRQ
+221 QVVSDRGMGDPAVARSAAVPERR
-233 PPPAAAAACAGAGS
+233 PEPAAQ
-247 VSSERRAR
+247 RRAR
-255 RDAVREAARMAARS
+255 LDAIREAARMAVRS

-314 STLEIY
+314 STLDIF

-330 AEIESLVV
+330 GEIETLVV
-338 GDADHLAAL
+338 DDADHLAAL
-347 GYVDSVSPNLAGS
+347 SYVDSVSPNLSGS
-360 VAALQGSRRANTQ
+360 VAALQGNRRANTQ

-380 LLRVRG
+380 LPRVRG
-386 LRLMAG
+386 LRLKAG

-397 AEVQAH
+397 AEVEAH
-403 RAVGVLD
+403 RAVGVVD
-410 QKAAKALFTGDP
+410 QKAAKALFSGNP
-422 IGSTVLLGGMPVD
+422 IGGTVLLGGMPVE
-435 VIGVVGAS
+435 VIGVVGPN

-457 TSAASRL
+457 TSASSRL
-464 LGNQRLESI
+464 LGSQRLESI
-473 TVRVRDNVPTQAAEA
+473 IVRVRDDVPTTAAEA
-488 SLAAELQRLHG
+488 SLGAELQRLHG

-587 GVLLAFAVGAL
+587 GVLFALAVGAL

-606 PFRFSAG
+606 PFLFTPG

>member
-1 MADALLD
+1 MAHALLE
-8 LRGVSRAYRSAAG
+8 LEGVSRAYRSAAG
-21 EVVVLKDVSLR
+21 EVVVLKEVSLR
-32 IDAGEFIAIIGPSGS
+32 INAGEFIAIIGPSGS

-57 CLDRPTDGSY
+57 CLDRPTEGSY

-111 PAVYAGVDVDART
+111 PAVYAGVDAQTRTARART
-124 VRAQALLDT
+124 LLEA
-133 LGLGERTGHRPSQ
+133 LGLGERTGNRPGQ

-200 LVTHDAAIAANAAR
+200 LVTHDVAIAANAAR

-221 RVIADRMERGRQ
+221 RMVADRAEPGLL
-233 PPPAAAAACAGAGS
+233 AAAAGCGTERGTSPVA
-247 VSSERRAR
+247 ERRAR

-309 NELGA
+309 NALGA
-314 STLEIY
+314 STLEIF

-330 AEIESLVV
+330 AEVETLVV
-338 GDADHLAAL
+338 ADADHLAAL
-347 GYVDSVSPNLAGS
+347 SYVDSASPNLTGS

-380 LLRVRG
+380 MPRVRG
-386 LRLMAG
+386 LRLKAG

-397 AEVQAH
+397 AEVDAH
-403 RAVGVLD
+403 RAVGVVD
-410 QKAAKALFTGDP
+410 QKAAKALFTGNP
-422 IGSTVLLGGMPVD
+422 IGRTVLLGGMPVE
-435 VIGVVGAS
+435 VIGAVGPN

-464 LGNQRLESI
+464 LGSQRLESI
-473 TVRVRDNVPTQAAEA
+473 TVRVRDNVPTNAAEA
-488 SLAAELQRLHG
+488 SLGAELERLHG

-521 MAALVSAIAAV
+521 LAALVSAIAAV

-559 LAVGARQGDILR
+559 LAVGARQNDILR
-571 QFLIEAVLICL
+571 QFLIEAVLICV

-606 PFRFSAG
+606 PFLFSPG

-622 SAIGLGFGYFPARSA
+622 SAIGLGFGYFPARTA

>member
-1 MADALLD
+1 MADALLE
-8 LRGVSRAYRSAAG
+8 LHGVSRAYRSAAG
-21 EVVVLKDVSLR
+21 EVAVLKDVSLR
-32 IDAGEFIAIIGPSGS
+32 ILAGEFIAIIGPSGS

-57 CLDRPTDGSY
+57 CLDRPTEGSY
-67 RVNGEATE
+67 RVDGEATE
-75 QMAPDALARLRR
+75 QMSPDQLARLRR

-111 PAVYAGVDVDART
+111 PAVYAGVDADART
-124 VRAQALLDT
+124 ARARLLLET
-133 LGLGERTGHRPSQ
+133 LGLGERTTNRPSQ

-169 ADEPTGALDHA
+169 ADEPTGALDQA

-193 AQGHTVI
+193 GQGHTVI
-200 LVTHDAAIAANAAR
+200 LVTHDAAIAAHASR

-221 RVIADRMERGRQ
+221 CVVADRQGRGPSVRQ
-233 PPPAAAAACAGAGS
+233 RADAPGRTPTVAT
-247 VSSERRAR
+247 ERRAR
-255 RDAVREAARMAARS
+255 IDAMREATRMAVRS

-314 STLEIY
+314 STLEIF
-320 PGADFGDPRS
+320 PGADFGDPRA
-330 AEIESLVV
+330 AEIETLVV

-347 GYVDSVSPNLAGS
+347 SYVDSVSPNLSGS
-360 VAALQGSRRANTQ
+360 VTALQGGRRANTQ
-373 VLGVGAD
+373 VLGAGAD
-380 LLRVRG
+380 LPRVRG
-386 LRLMAG
+386 LRLRAG
-392 RFFTD
+392 RFLTD
-397 AEVQAH
+397 AEVEAH
-403 RAVGVLD
+403 RAVGVVD
-410 QKAAKALFTGDP
+410 QKAAKALFTGNP
-422 IGSTVLLGGMPVD
+422 IGSTVLLGGMPVE
-435 VIGVVGAS
+435 VIGVVGPN

-464 LGNQRLESI
+464 LGSQRLESI
-473 TVRVRDNVPTQAAEA
+473 TVRVRDDVPTRAAEV
-488 SLAAELQRLHG
+488 SLGAELQRLHG

-506 NADQIRKAVMKSSQT
+506 NSDQIRKAVMKSSQT

-559 LAVGARQGDILR
+559 LAVGARQRDILR

-587 GVLLAFAVGAL
+587 GVLFALGAGAL

-606 PFRFSAG
+606 PFLFTPG

-622 SAIGLGFGYFPARSA
+622 SAIGLGFGYFPARNA

>member
-1 MADALLD
+1 MADALLE
-8 LRGVSRAYRSAAG
+8 LHGVSRAYCSAAG

-32 IDAGEFIAIIGPSGS
+32 IEAGEFIAIIGPSGS

-57 CLDRPTDGSY
+57 CLDRPTEGSY
-67 RVNGEATE
+67 RVQGVATE
-75 QMAPDALARLRR
+75 QMSPDELAHLRR

-111 PAVYAGVDVDART
+111 PAVYAGVDADART
-124 VRAQALLDT
+124 ARARMLLET
-133 LGLGERTGHRPSQ
+133 LGLGERTTNRPSQ

-180 SGQQVMAELKRLH
+180 SGRQVMTELKRLH

-200 LVTHDAAIAANAAR
+200 LVTHDAAIAAHASR

-221 RVIADRMERGRQ
+221 QVVSDRGMGDPAVARSAAVPERR
-233 PPPAAAAACAGAGS
+233 PEPAA
-247 VSSERRAR
+247 ERRAR
-255 RDAVREAARMAARS
+255 LDAIREAARMAVRS

-314 STLEIY
+314 STLDIF

-330 AEIESLVV
+330 GEIETLVV
-338 GDADHLAAL
+338 DDADHLAAL
-347 GYVDSVSPNLAGS
+347 SYVDSVSPNLSGS
-360 VAALQGSRRANTQ
+360 VAALQGNRRANTQ

-380 LLRVRG
+380 LPRVRG
-386 LRLMAG
+386 LRLKAG

-397 AEVQAH
+397 AEVEAH
-403 RAVGVLD
+403 RAVGVVD
-410 QKAAKALFTGDP
+410 QKAAKALFSGNP
-422 IGSTVLLGGMPVD
+422 IGGTVLLGGMPVE
-435 VIGVVGAS
+435 VIGVVGPN

-457 TSAASRL
+457 TSASSRL
-464 LGNQRLESI
+464 LGSQRLESI
-473 TVRVRDNVPTQAAEA
+473 TVRVRDDVPTTAAEA
-488 SLAAELQRLHG
+488 SLGAELQRLHG

-587 GVLLAFAVGAL
+587 GVLFALAVGAL

-606 PFRFSAG
+606 PFLFTPG

>member
-1 MADALLD
+1 MADALLE
-8 LRGVSRAYRSAAG
+8 LHGVSRAYRSAAG
-21 EVVVLKDVSLR
+21 EVRVLKDVSLR
-32 IDAGEFIAIIGPSGS
+32 IAAGEFIAIIGPSGS

-57 CLDRPTDGSY
+57 CLDRPTEGSY
-67 RVNGEATE
+67 RVHGAATE
-75 QMAPDALARLRR
+75 QMSPDELAHLRR
-87 EHFGFIFQRYNLM
+87 DHFGFIFQRYNLM

-111 PAVYAGVDVDART
+111 PAVYAGVEADART
-124 VRAQALLDT
+124 TRARLLLET
-133 LGLGERTGHRPSQ
+133 LGLGERTANRPSQ

-180 SGQQVMAELKRLH
+180 SGSQVMVELKRLH

-200 LVTHDAAIAANAAR
+200 LVTHDAAIAAHASR

-221 RVIADRMERGRQ
+221 RVVSDRGTGDHAVARKAVAPERSKE
-233 PPPAAAAACAGAGS
+233 PGA
-247 VSSERRAR
+247 ERRAR
-255 RDAVREAARMAARS
+255 LDATREAARMAVRS

-299 GAQAQVESQI
+299 GAQAQVEAQI

-314 STLEIY
+314 STLEIF

-330 AEIESLVV
+330 AEIDTLVV
-338 GDADHLAAL
+338 DDADHLAAL
-347 GYVDSVSPNLAGS
+347 SYVDSVSPNLSNS
-360 VAALQGSRRANTQ
+360 VAALQGNRRANTQ

-380 LLRVRG
+380 LPRVRG
-386 LRLMAG
+386 LRLKAG

-397 AEVQAH
+397 AEVEAH
-403 RAVGVLD
+403 RAVAVLD
-410 QKAAKALFTGDP
+410 QKAAKALFNGNP
-422 IGSTVLLGGMPVD
+422 IGGTVLLGGMPVD
-435 VIGVVGAS
+435 VIGVVGAN

-449 TPTVYVPY
+449 SPTVYVPY

-464 LGNQRLESI
+464 LGSQRLESI
-473 TVRVRDNVPTQAAEA
+473 TVRVRDDVPTRAAEA
-488 SLAAELQRLHG
+488 SLGAELQRLHG

-506 NADQIRKAVMKSSQT
+506 NSDQIRKAVMKSSQT

-587 GVLLAFAVGAL
+587 GVLSALGVGAL

-606 PFRFSAG
+606 PFLFTPG

-622 SAIGLGFGYFPARSA
+622 SAIGLGFGYFPARNA